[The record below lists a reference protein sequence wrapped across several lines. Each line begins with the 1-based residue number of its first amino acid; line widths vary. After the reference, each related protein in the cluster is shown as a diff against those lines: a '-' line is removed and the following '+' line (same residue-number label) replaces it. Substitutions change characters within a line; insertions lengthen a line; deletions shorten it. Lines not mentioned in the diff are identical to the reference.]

1 MNYTISGSPHVHSTE
16 NTRKIMYR
24 VIIALIPAFLVA
36 VYYFGWNALKLTV
49 VSVATCVLVEW
60 LIQKFLIKGP
70 LTIND
75 GSAILTGILLA
86 FNVPA
91 SLPVWMMIVGCII
104 AIGIGKMAFGGL
116 GKNPFNPALVGRV
129 FMLISFP
136 AAMTTWPSAKPLFPI
151 GHVTD
156 AITGPTPLGLLKEN
170 VKELGV
176 NGVMNIDQLKSIEQL
191 HLDQDSHFVPFLDQV
206 FGYHGGSFGE
216 VCAIALLIGA
226 IFLICTKVID
236 IATPLSILLTVFI
249 FTGICHLVDPSH
261 FIAPWYHLVYGGLI
275 LGAFF
280 MATDMVTSPMTI
292 RGKILFGFGI
302 GVITVVIRLW
312 GAYPEGV
319 SFAILIMNAFTPL
332 INKAFKPKVF
342 GTVKPVK
349 K

>member
-1 MNYTISGSPHVHSTE
+1 
-16 NTRKIMYR
+16 MYR
-24 VIIALIPAFLVA
+24 VILALVPALLVA
-36 VYYFGWNALKLTV
+36 IYYFGWYALRLTLV
-49 VSVATCVLVEW
+49 TVATCMLTEW

-75 GSAILTGILLA
+75 GSAALTGLLLA

-91 SLPVWMMIVGCII
+91 NLPIWMAIVGSVF
-104 AIGIGKMAFGGL
+104 AIGVGKMAYGGL

-129 FMLISFP
+129 FMLVSFP
-136 AAMTTWPSAKPLFPI
+136 TAMTTWPQATPI
-151 GHVTD
+151 FQNGFFAD
-156 AITGPTPLGLLKEN
+156 AITGPTPLGILKESGAGTLASMGDMQFIDM
-170 VKELGV
+170 VLG
-176 NGVMNIDQLKSIEQL
+176 NR
-191 HLDQDSHFVPFLDQV
+191 
-206 FGYHGGSFGE
+206 GGAFGE
-216 VCAIALLIGA
+216 VCTIALLLGA
-226 IFLICTKVID
+226 IYLICRKVID
-236 IATPLSILLTVFI
+236 IATPLSILLTVFV
-249 FTGICHLVDPSH
+249 FTGICHLINPAH

-319 SFAILIMNAFTPL
+319 SFAILIMNALTPL
-332 INKAFKPKVF
+332 INKAFKPYVF
-342 GTVKPVK
+342 GVVKPSK

>member
-1 MNYTISGSPHVHSTE
+1 MNKYTISGSPHVHSTE
-16 NTRKIMYR
+16 NTRKVMYR
-24 VIIALIPAFLVA
+24 VLLALVPALLVA
-36 VYYFGWNALKLTV
+36 IYYFGWYALRLTIV
-49 VSVATCVLVEW
+49 TVAACMLTEW

-75 GSAILTGILLA
+75 GSAALTGVLLA

-91 SLPVWMMIVGCII
+91 NLPIWMAIVGSIV

-129 FMLISFP
+129 FMLVSFP
-136 AAMTTWPSAKPLFPI
+136 TAMTTWPQAAPI
-151 GHVTD
+151 FEKGFFTD
-156 AITGPTPLGLLKEN
+156 AVTG
-170 VKELGV
+170 
-176 NGVMNIDQLKSIEQL
+176 
-191 HLDQDSHFVPFLDQV
+191 PFLDMV
-206 FGYHGGSFGE
+206 LGNRGGAFGE
-216 VCAIALLIGA
+216 VCAIALLLGA
-226 IFLICTKVID
+226 IYLICRKIID

-249 FTGICHLVDPSH
+249 FTGICHLIDPTQY
-261 FIAPWYHLVYGGLI
+261 IAPWYHLVYGGLL

-302 GVITVVIRLW
+302 GFITVVIRLW

-319 SFAILIMNAFTPL
+319 SFAILIMNALTPL
-332 INKAFKPKVF
+332 INKAFKPQVF
-342 GTVKPVK
+342 GVVKPSK